1 MKFSPNHHPFGIFH
15 QKNSYTTIM
24 VSPTI
29 DSAGLVRT
37 SRIPSW
43 WRVIPIQ
50 IPEMV
55 IVTGAKNQSLS
66 GMILVETHSSTHDGS
81 MVLLYMVLHGSHQ
94 CTPFMLAYIYQHHGS
109 VMGYEALVSY
119 TMVKIEK
126 SMPESQ
132 WAPHMIWEGL
142 VLCVL
147 WNHRTLE
154 SSGGGLSVYGELN
167 QNRGNLQVP
176 KNRWRMDV
184 YSPSHMV
191 TMAFDTDP
199 HFTKAAIPRCR
210 QKTGLHFTCP
220 LAI

>member
-81 MVLLYMVLHGSHQ
+81 MVLLYMVYMVLHGSHQ
-94 CTPFMLAYIYQHHGS
+94 CTPFMLAYIYIPAPWIRHGVWSIGFIHHGKNWKIHARITMS
-109 VMGYEALVSY
+109 AAYDLGGFGIMCSLEPSDTWVFRRRALSIWR
-119 TMVKIEK
+119 T
-126 SMPESQ
+126 ESK
-132 WAPHMIWEGL
+132 PWEP
-142 VLCVL
+142 
-147 WNHRTLE
+147 T
-154 SSGGGLSVYGELN
+154 S
-167 QNRGNLQVP
+167 
-176 KNRWRMDV
+176 
-184 YSPSHMV
+184 
-191 TMAFDTDP
+191 T
-199 HFTKAAIPRCR
+199 
-210 QKTGLHFTCP
+210 
-220 LAI
+220 